1 MIDLTELKDD
11 LLAGFKRYPGKW
23 FAIENNAWCDGLEDI
38 LTPPYTYDEIRQ
50 VCDELYEEG
59 IINREEKDPTPEED
73 GGALFWYQY
82 IDGDEK
88 ESLEEFL
95 SSQEH
100 EASEKLRMVHKDS
113 SLLQEVKL

>member
-50 VCDELYEEG
+50 VCDELYETG
-59 IINREEKDPTPEED
+59 IVNRDS
-73 GGALFWYQY
+73 GIGLFWYQY
-82 IDGDEK
+82 LDGDEK